1 MVDYRPEPHA
11 LSIHSYKSDVLQVK
25 EDLQVKILLKE
36 ILGATGVLVGNCS
49 LETTCLYKDHVISYP
64 RDKQFQRSLSR

>member
-1 MVDYRPEPHA
+1 MCCLPSGRVDHDRDQKQVVWMVDYRPKPHA

-36 ILGATGVLVGNCS
+36 IRG
-49 LETTCLYKDHVISYP
+49 
-64 RDKQFQRSLSR
+64 